1 MDGYPPKYGNRS
13 IEWFWPIPTL
23 KSITVFHCD
32 SSVPFSNRQL
42 PAIAFAEATCL
53 TSSSLGV
60 ATRYL
65 NSVQRWSTR
74 GWSKDNRIPVSEL
87 KRCDSF
93 KQIEKIGEDKNN
105 QTQENSYNHLHG
117 NNKTIRY
124 INIDKPWKTINW
136 REQKHDKHHPHAAS
150 HRLPRNYPPPST
162 HVSLKHLD
170 FHNLE

>member
-1 MDGYPPKYGNRS
+1 MVLTNPHIEIYHCLSLWFFCAILQSPTSGNRLRGGHLS
-13 IEWFWPIPTL
+13 HQLIIGSSHQVSQQRPAVIDEGMVQGQQDPIQWIKKMRFFQT
-23 KSITVFHCD
+23 D
-32 SSVPFSNRQL
+32 R
-42 PAIAFAEATCL
+42 
-53 TSSSLGV
+53 
-60 ATRYL
+60 
-65 NSVQRWSTR
+65 
-74 GWSKDNRIPVSEL
+74 
-87 KRCDSF
+87 
-93 KQIEKIGEDKNN
+93 KIGEDKNN